1 MITSNGADLGQC
13 QYSRDGQS
21 GGVGSACGAGGGAL
35 DHCCAGR
42 DMPDIAS
49 SFEDQQMAYIIH
61 QIKARKESILEGVA
75 EDDNNTK
82 QANLARANYEIA
94 NEMLK
99 KIVSL
104 NFGDDDSTLV
114 ILTGIQV
121 NMPRAFGKFYS
132 FSLLAIRVELWR
144 VFTA

>member
-1 MITSNGADLGQC
+1 MSNDADLGQG

-21 GGVGSACGAGGGAL
+21 GGAGSACGAGGGAL

-42 DMPDIAS
+42 DMPGIAS

-61 QIKARKESILEGVA
+61 QINARKESILEGVA
-75 EDDNNTK
+75 EDNTTK
-82 QANLARANYEIA
+82 QTNLARANYEIA

-99 KIVSL
+99 IVSF

-114 ILTGIQV
+114 ILTGIQI